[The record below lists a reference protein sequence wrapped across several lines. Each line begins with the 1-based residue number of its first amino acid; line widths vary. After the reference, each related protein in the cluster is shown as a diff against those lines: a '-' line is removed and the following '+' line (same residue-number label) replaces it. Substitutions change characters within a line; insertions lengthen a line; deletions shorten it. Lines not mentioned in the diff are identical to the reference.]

1 VPVNRNQPSPQR
13 QTVLSF
19 VSPNVQDLLFYE
31 TVDKQRVGKTPP
43 VYGSAHPNTSKF
55 PNHKLVYIKQFDAE
69 GQLYQ
74 YYYAASRSSQDEY
87 NFEYSQA
94 SLGQSKFNSVVRTYV
109 TPRTDFKED
118 DASLE
123 AGDAMP
129 TEPSSAN
136 FTGKGYIL
144 MSRQQKRLGDPEL
157 DGYFIVEQRVY
168 FVREDIESLKW
179 DELSSSNLKTTVS
192 YFALGE
198 TPTGASSN
206 IQTLLSDAD
215 NSYWSTTIEYRESS
229 PSQGNPNKTAAFYKE
244 GRQVSTDWFEVI
256 KTETIAGTTTDGAIN
271 ANTTLL
277 IEELDTSIN
286 FTFPPV
292 LQSISSVAWE
302 KHDGQVQ
309 HNPEYHMNPEGY
321 RGPCRAVIKK
331 EYKTTEFTL
340 DVPKAMQPQSFA
352 FSTPYINIR
361 IPACLIN
368 GPVLGGEIGFTTGT
382 TDPVYKYTSY
392 VKTLPETRPPNLD
405 EIVATGLKVKVVQ
418 QKARGGYVKETTTVF
433 PPSFD

>member
-1 VPVNRNQPSPQR
+1 MPVNRNQPSPQR
-13 QTVLSF
+13 QSVLTF

-55 PNHKLVYIKQFDAE
+55 PNHKLVFVKQFDAE

-74 YYYAASRSSQDEY
+74 YYYAASRASQDEY

-94 SLGQSKFNSVVRTYV
+94 SLGQSKFNTVVRTYV
-109 TPRTDFKED
+109 TPRSDFKED

-144 MSRQQKRLGDPEL
+144 MSRQQKRLSDPEL
-157 DGYFIVEQRVY
+157 DGYFIVEQRVF
-168 FVREDIESLKW
+168 FVREDIETLRW
-179 DELSSSNLKTTVS
+179 DEMSSSNLKATVS

-198 TPTGASSN
+198 TPSGGGSP
-206 IQTLLSDAD
+206 IQTLISDAD
-215 NSYWSTTIEYRESS
+215 NSYWSTTIEFRNSS
-229 PSQGNPNKTAAFYKE
+229 PPRTAVAFYKE
-244 GRQVSTDWFEVI
+244 GRQVSTDWFEVV
-256 KTETIAGTTTDGAIN
+256 KTETIAGSTTSSAIN
-271 ANTTLL
+271 SSTTLV

-321 RGPCRAVIKK
+321 SGPCRAVIKK
-331 EYKTTEFTL
+331 EYKITEFDL

-368 GPVLGGEIGFTTGT
+368 GPALGGDIGFTTGT

-392 VKTLPETRPPNLD
+392 VKTLPKTDPPNLD
-405 EIVATGLKVKVVQ
+405 AIVETGLRVRVTQ
-418 QKARGGYVKETTTVF
+418 QKARGGYIKETTTVF
-433 PPSFD
+433 PPSFN

>member
-1 VPVNRNQPSPQR
+1 VPVSRNQPSPQR
-13 QTVLSF
+13 QSVLTF

-43 VYGSAHPNTSKF
+43 VYGSAHPNTTKF
-55 PNHKLVYIKQFDAE
+55 PNHKLVYVKQFDAE

-74 YYYAASRSSQDEY
+74 YFYAASRSSQDEY

-94 SLGQSKFNSVVRTYV
+94 SLGSSKFNTVVRTYV
-109 TPRTDFKED
+109 IPRADFKED

-144 MSRQQKRLGDPEL
+144 MSRQQKRLRDPEL

-168 FVREDIESLKW
+168 FIREDIETLRW
-179 DELSSSNLKTTVS
+179 DELSGSNLKTTVS

-206 IQTLLSDAD
+206 IQTLISDAD
-215 NSYWSTTIEYRESS
+215 NSYWGTAIEYRDSGS
-229 PSQGNPNKTAAFYKE
+229 NPKKAVAFYKE
-244 GRQVSTDWFEVI
+244 GRQVSLDWFEVV
-256 KTETIAGTTTDGAIN
+256 KTETIAGTTTDGTIN
-271 ANTTLL
+271 SNTTLL

-292 LQSISSVAWE
+292 LESISSVAWE

-321 RGPCRAVIKK
+321 SGPCKAVVKK
-331 EYKTTEFTL
+331 EYKVIEFEGAG
-340 DVPKAMQPQSFA
+340 VAPSAKAMQPQSFA
-352 FSTPYINIR
+352 FSTPYINLR
-361 IPACLIN
+361 IPACLMN
-368 GPVLGGEIGFTTGT
+368 GGSVGFTTGT
-382 TDPVYKYTSY
+382 TDPVYKYTAY
-392 VKTLPETRPPNLD
+392 VKNLPVTDPPNLLQLAVD
-405 EIVATGLKVKVVQ
+405 GLEARVTQ
-418 QKARGGYVKETTTVF
+418 QKARGGYIKETTTVF
-433 PPSFD
+433 PPSFN